1 MSAAEAHSA
10 AALWQHWG
18 QAGPAGGR
26 TPLCSLVHMQGT
38 AEKDNWRNTFVKSWW
53 ELHEELNSWTKWICG
68 CCPWRL
74 CWHNRSKQAV
84 VQTSPRG
91 WAPHLTASKP
101 LYGKL
106 QFFSQLLQ
114 YIYIL
119 IICNFFVTETGENT
133 HLCNIFCEM
142 KCTLLHFCR
151 ATDKWQEAQLRPD
164 LSCML
169 IPDGATRAL
178 LCPDRGG
185 EEYFWV
191 RKGFP
196 CRCRDLRSRC
206 EEFINKSWVLEM
218 GARKKPTGLK

>member
-1 MSAAEAHSA
+1 MERSPLFTQFKTSKSSEQGQVCCQQLAVPCVVGSHHFYSLCLHSVLVSIGVYWKSTVFYQLNVIYIDIWSCGWIMSAAEAHSA

-119 IICNFFVTETGENT
+119 IICNF
-133 HLCNIFCEM
+133 L
-142 KCTLLHFCR
+142 
-151 ATDKWQEAQLRPD
+151 WQR
-164 LSCML
+164 
-169 IPDGATRAL
+169 
-178 LCPDRGG
+178 DRWK
-185 EEYFWV
+185 Y
-191 RKGFP
+191 
-196 CRCRDLRSRC
+196 S
-206 EEFINKSWVLEM
+206 SS
-218 GARKKPTGLK
+218 